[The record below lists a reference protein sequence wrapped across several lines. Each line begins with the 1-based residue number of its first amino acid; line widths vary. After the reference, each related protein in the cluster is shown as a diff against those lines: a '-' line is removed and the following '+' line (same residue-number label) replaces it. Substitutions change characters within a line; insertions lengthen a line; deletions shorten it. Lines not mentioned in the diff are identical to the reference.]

1 MMKDDMS
8 IEEWLLMV
16 EAEDEVL
23 RIAGPTYGIGGT
35 PPPRPDP
42 YEGYTDEEL
51 QIEEDRAREKLRQIV
66 AQQKGV
72 SPQRP
77 ENLPKHGIVV
87 SSSNVIGTSGVYASH
102 ESLK

>member
-1 MMKDDMS
+1 MMKDDMT
-8 IEEWLLMV
+8 IEELLLLV

-51 QIEEDRAREKLRQIV
+51 QLEEDRAREKLRQIV
-66 AQQKGV
+66 AREKEISTQRSENLSKHGVIV
-72 SPQRP
+72 SPP
-77 ENLPKHGIVV
+77 NVV
-87 SSSNVIGTSGVYASH
+87 GTSGVYAQH
-102 ESLK
+102 